1 MTAMRIILIGISII
15 GLILTIVPS
24 VLVFTD
30 HISMD
35 FHKQLMV
42 VGMILWFTTAAIWM
56 KEDDL

>member
-30 HISMD
+30 HIPMD